1 MRLYIM
7 ELGTTSCTS
16 KDRQTLVNTR
26 HHHDTTL
33 LLLFDIKSFIG
44 FKCVAKWIIIV
55 IEDKISRC
63 MQCVSM
69 G

>member
-1 MRLYIM
+1 MM

-26 HHHDTTL
+26 HHDTTL

-44 FKCVAKWIIIV
+44 FKCVAEWIIII
-55 IEDKISRC
+55 IEDMISRC
-63 MQCVSM
+63 MRCPYP
-69 G
+69 